1 MAVKGLLQFLFEQ
14 GSKPD
19 NLLRLGFLKPES
31 LANATAVK
39 TAQTKYKKSLENPAV
54 AAREEGRL
62 LNSPVINQGA
72 LPERKIIRPEDVEN
86 TILVS
91 HKGDTSSTDTELL
104 EMAGIKFDNP
114 PESRGGVRFGDS
126 PKTPEELYWASMATG
141 AVPLQNK
148 AEGLMATFDMP
159 VTGVFGSMGD
169 EAMFFNDAISNTML
183 QWTQKLQLPKKAIA
197 EFDADMRKTKKD
209 WVGINHPDARDQLLG
224 VNGYPRE
231 GAGKFRSRFASRMSM
246 AGYRDLGFPSI
257 GDVKSV
263 YREPGLA
270 NTNLGDSG
278 YVMGKIGQGYGLT
291 KDTNH
296 LSYDTGIMG
305 EGIGGFEQSLPNRI
319 AYPDAYKKLENELTK
334 PKDPTKT
341 APRLFTE
348 SEKVDAIGKRK
359 DLFQI
364 ADARWVDTASKWLED
379 NKGATNAALIA
390 AVGLPAAMQSEQTE
404 AGPAGL
410 LRNVMPA
417 PQRMFDPAN
426 KDYKPFLSSFG
437 ETPGGRY
444 LEMGPDGPVDITGQ
458 SPASANISVGPDGKP
473 KFQVAG
479 EERKGTPPNKG
490 RKVKTNL
497 FKKKAGWKWSKV
509 PEGYDPEPAGDFPI
523 VSVQDGKKHY
533 YTVDAQFPDGVDL
546 TTYPN
551 SASEPRLRPTRKGSV
566 ELGDQIGEIDVRGK
580 KHPVYSSAVIRQAA
594 PVAMTG
600 ILGAGMS
607 DESDAGV
614 KDVIASLVQRGVPE
628 STAAKIASGELPMD
642 QASRMERAS
651 QQGYD
656 LNSPQY
662 HGTASDYV
670 DSQASREGNLGPG
683 FYTTPDSDYA
693 ASRSMVAKYKS
704 PNAPNAGQNVIPM
717 VTRQGN
723 YLDLNQAHSPNR
735 YADND
740 AQQYLIDE
748 GYDGIRRSIDGELI
762 ETNTFNPANVRSVHA
777 AFDPDQKGSRNMLA
791 SVAGAG
797 LLSGV
802 LGTEQAQAAEYRE
815 APVVEET
822 SFGDMIQE
830 YADINQRTEAA
841 EDQKFDAL
849 MREDARLREMGSA
862 SFGKLSPELAAY
874 RRSQILPG
882 VGELGMGVLGGAVDS
897 LDFLSQIPSSIA
909 SMRMPERTPLR
920 DRLGGLLDY
929 NFMDKRNQKAIDE
942 ARFIGG
948 LLSPI

>member
-31 LANATAVK
+31 LANASAVK

-159 VTGVFGSMGD
+159 VTGVYGSMGD
-169 EAMFFNDAISNTML
+169 EALFFNDAFSDTML

-263 YREPGLA
+263 FREPDLA

-278 YVMGKIGQGYGLT
+278 YVMGKIGQNYGLT

-379 NKGATNAALIA
+379 NKSATNAALIA
-390 AVGLPAAMQSEQTE
+390 AVGLPAVMQSEQTE

-497 FKKKAGWKWSKV
+497 FKKKAGWKWSQV

-600 ILGAGMS
+600 LLGAGMS
-607 DESDAGV
+607 DESDASLAKLAARGLELTDMIDPKDSRVGEYFLSEPDSTKSIGV
-614 KDVIASLVQRGVPE
+614 LRTDSAVD
-628 STAAKIASGELPMD
+628 SGFDDGYM
-642 QASRMERAS
+642 AS
-651 QQGYD
+651 QLTEIDPEYRRQG
-656 LNSPQY
+656 LA
-662 HGTASDYV
+662 G
-670 DSQASREGNLGPG
+670 EM
-683 FYTTPDSDYA
+683 YA
-693 ASRSMVAKYKS
+693 AAEELSGNKLVPSTTLSPDGAAMWNSRDRGLLEQVQQKMGSDNYSTVEDVLNPDGMGPSVQLKGFDRKYA
-704 PNAPNAGQNVIPM
+704 APA
-717 VTRQGN
+717 
-723 YLDLNQAHSPNR
+723 
-735 YADND
+735 
-740 AQQYLIDE
+740 
-748 GYDGIRRSIDGELI
+748 
-762 ETNTFNPANVRSVHA
+762 
-777 AFDPDQKGSRNMLA
+777 
-791 SVAGAG
+791 AG
-797 LLSGV
+797 LL
-802 LGTEQAQAAEYRE
+802 AASEYAEPREYRE
-815 APVVEET
+815 APVVEEQ

-830 YADINQRTEAA
+830 YADMNQRTEAA

-849 MREDARLREMGSA
+849 MREDTRLREMGSA

-874 RRSQILPG
+874 RRSQILPF
-882 VGELGMGVLGGAVDS
+882 VGELGMGALGGAVDS

-929 NFMDKRNQKAIDE
+929 SFMDERNQKAIDE

>member
-19 NLLRLGFLKPES
+19 NLLRLGFLTPES
-31 LANATAVK
+31 LANPSAVK

-169 EAMFFNDAISNTML
+169 EAMFFNDAISDTML

-231 GAGKFRSRFASRMSM
+231 GAGKFRSRFAARMSM

-263 YREPGLA
+263 YREPDLA

-390 AVGLPAAMQSEQTE
+390 AVGLPAVMQSEQTE

-410 LRNVMPA
+410 LRNAMP
-417 PQRMFDPAN
+417 
-426 KDYKPFLSSFG
+426 
-437 ETPGGRY
+437 TP
-444 LEMGPDGPVDITGQ
+444 
-458 SPASANISVGPDGKP
+458 
-473 KFQVAG
+473 
-479 EERKGTPPNKG
+479 
-490 RKVKTNL
+490 
-497 FKKKAGWKWSKV
+497 
-509 PEGYDPEPAGDFPI
+509 
-523 VSVQDGKKHY
+523 
-533 YTVDAQFPDGVDL
+533 
-546 TTYPN
+546 
-551 SASEPRLRPTRKGSV
+551 
-566 ELGDQIGEIDVRGK
+566 
-580 KHPVYSSAVIRQAA
+580 QAA

-607 DESDAGV
+607 DESDASLAKLAARGLELTDMIDPKDSRVGEYFLSEPDSTKSIGV
-614 KDVIASLVQRGVPE
+614 LRTDSAVD
-628 STAAKIASGELPMD
+628 SGFDDGYM
-642 QASRMERAS
+642 AS
-651 QQGYD
+651 QLTEIDPEYRRQG
-656 LNSPQY
+656 LA
-662 HGTASDYV
+662 G
-670 DSQASREGNLGPG
+670 EM
-683 FYTTPDSDYA
+683 YA
-693 ASRSMVAKYKS
+693 AAEELSGNKLVPSTTLSPDGAAMWNSRDRGLLEQVQQKMGSDNYATVEDVLNPDGMGPSVQLKGFDRKYA
-704 PNAPNAGQNVIPM
+704 APA
-717 VTRQGN
+717 
-723 YLDLNQAHSPNR
+723 
-735 YADND
+735 
-740 AQQYLIDE
+740 
-748 GYDGIRRSIDGELI
+748 
-762 ETNTFNPANVRSVHA
+762 
-777 AFDPDQKGSRNMLA
+777 
-791 SVAGAG
+791 AG
-797 LLSGV
+797 LL
-802 LGTEQAQAAEYRE
+802 AASEYAEPREYRE
-815 APVVEET
+815 APVVEKT

-874 RRSQILPG
+874 RRSQILPA
-882 VGELGMGVLGGAVDS
+882 VDEIGMGVLGGAVDS

>member
-31 LANATAVK
+31 LANASAVK

-159 VTGVFGSMGD
+159 VTGVYGSMGD
-169 EAMFFNDAISNTML
+169 EALFFNDAFSDTML

-263 YREPGLA
+263 FREPDLA

-278 YVMGKIGQGYGLT
+278 YVMGKIGQNYGLT

-379 NKGATNAALIA
+379 NKSATNAALIA
-390 AVGLPAAMQSEQTE
+390 AVGLPAVMQSEQTE

-497 FKKKAGWKWSKV
+497 FKKKAGWKWSQV

-580 KHPVYSSAVIRQAA
+580 KHPVYSSGVIRQAA

-600 ILGAGMS
+600 LLGAGMS
-607 DESDAGV
+607 DESDASLAKLAARGLELTDMIDPKDSRVGEYFLSEPDSTKSIGV
-614 KDVIASLVQRGVPE
+614 LRTDSAVD
-628 STAAKIASGELPMD
+628 SGFDDGYM
-642 QASRMERAS
+642 AS
-651 QQGYD
+651 QLTEIDPEYRRQG
-656 LNSPQY
+656 LA
-662 HGTASDYV
+662 G
-670 DSQASREGNLGPG
+670 EM
-683 FYTTPDSDYA
+683 YA
-693 ASRSMVAKYKS
+693 AAEELSGNKLVPSTTLSPDGAAMWNSRDRGLLEQVQQKMGSDNYSTVEDVLNPDGMGPSVQLKGFDRKYA
-704 PNAPNAGQNVIPM
+704 APA
-717 VTRQGN
+717 
-723 YLDLNQAHSPNR
+723 
-735 YADND
+735 
-740 AQQYLIDE
+740 
-748 GYDGIRRSIDGELI
+748 
-762 ETNTFNPANVRSVHA
+762 
-777 AFDPDQKGSRNMLA
+777 
-791 SVAGAG
+791 AG
-797 LLSGV
+797 LL
-802 LGTEQAQAAEYRE
+802 AASEYAEPREYRE
-815 APVVEET
+815 APVVEEQ

-830 YADINQRTEAA
+830 YADMNQRTEAA

-849 MREDARLREMGSA
+849 MREDTRLREMGSA

-874 RRSQILPG
+874 RRSQILPF
-882 VGELGMGVLGGAVDS
+882 VGELGMGALGGAVDS

-929 NFMDKRNQKAIDE
+929 SFMDERNQKAIDE

>member
-19 NLLRLGFLKPES
+19 NLMRLGFLQPES
-31 LANATAVK
+31 LANASAVK

-159 VTGVFGSMGD
+159 VTGVYGSMGD
-169 EAMFFNDAISNTML
+169 EALFFNDAFSDTML

-263 YREPGLA
+263 FREPDLA

-278 YVMGKIGQGYGLT
+278 YVMGKIGQNYGLT

-379 NKGATNAALIA
+379 NKSATNAALIA
-390 AVGLPAAMQSEQTE
+390 AVGLPAVMQSEQTE

-497 FKKKAGWKWSKV
+497 FKKKAGWKWSQV

-600 ILGAGMS
+600 LLGAGMS
-607 DESDAGV
+607 DESDASLAKLAARGLELTDMIDPKDSRVGEYFLSEPDSTKSIGV
-614 KDVIASLVQRGVPE
+614 LRTDSAVD
-628 STAAKIASGELPMD
+628 SGFDDGYM
-642 QASRMERAS
+642 AS
-651 QQGYD
+651 QLTEIDPEYRRQG
-656 LNSPQY
+656 LA
-662 HGTASDYV
+662 G
-670 DSQASREGNLGPG
+670 EM
-683 FYTTPDSDYA
+683 YA
-693 ASRSMVAKYKS
+693 AAEELSGNKLVPSTTLSPDGAAMWNSRDRGLLEQVQQKMGSDNYSTVEDVLNPDGMGPSVQLKGFDRKYA
-704 PNAPNAGQNVIPM
+704 APA
-717 VTRQGN
+717 
-723 YLDLNQAHSPNR
+723 
-735 YADND
+735 
-740 AQQYLIDE
+740 
-748 GYDGIRRSIDGELI
+748 
-762 ETNTFNPANVRSVHA
+762 
-777 AFDPDQKGSRNMLA
+777 
-791 SVAGAG
+791 AG
-797 LLSGV
+797 LL
-802 LGTEQAQAAEYRE
+802 AASEYAEPREYRE
-815 APVVEET
+815 APVVEEQ

-830 YADINQRTEAA
+830 YADMNQRTEAA

-849 MREDARLREMGSA
+849 MREDTRLREMGSA

-874 RRSQILPG
+874 RRSQILPF
-882 VGELGMGVLGGAVDS
+882 VGELGMGALGGAVDS

-929 NFMDKRNQKAIDE
+929 SFMDERNQKAIDE

>member
-1 MAVKGLLQFLFEQ
+1 MTAYDFLLDRTTASGKPLAPRSLQWQDTSKIVTEQDLRRMQDKGI
-14 GSKPD
+14 
-19 NLLRLGFLKPES
+19 NI
-31 LANATAVK
+31 
-39 TAQTKYKKSLENPAV
+39 
-54 AAREEGRL
+54 
-62 LNSPVINQGA
+62 NSPASVGVLGA
-72 LPERKIIRPEDVEN
+72 
-86 TILVS
+86 
-91 HKGDTSSTDTELL
+91 
-104 EMAGIKFDNP
+104 A
-114 PESRGGVRFGDS
+114 
-126 PKTPEELYWASMATG
+126 AA
-141 AVPLQNK
+141 A
-148 AEGLMATFDMP
+148 
-159 VTGVFGSMGD
+159 
-169 EAMFFNDAISNTML
+169 
-183 QWTQKLQLPKKAIA
+183 
-197 EFDADMRKTKKD
+197 
-209 WVGINHPDARDQLLG
+209 
-224 VNGYPRE
+224 
-231 GAGKFRSRFASRMSM
+231 
-246 AGYRDLGFPSI
+246 
-257 GDVKSV
+257 
-263 YREPGLA
+263 
-270 NTNLGDSG
+270 
-278 YVMGKIGQGYGLT
+278 
-291 KDTNH
+291 
-296 LSYDTGIMG
+296 
-305 EGIGGFEQSLPNRI
+305 
-319 AYPDAYKKLENELTK
+319 
-334 PKDPTKT
+334 
-341 APRLFTE
+341 
-348 SEKVDAIGKRK
+348 
-359 DLFQI
+359 
-364 ADARWVDTASKWLED
+364 
-379 NKGATNAALIA
+379 AALA
-390 AVGLPAAMQSEQTE
+390 PDEVE

-473 KFQVAG
+473 KFEVAG

-497 FKKKAGWKWSKV
+497 FKKKAGWKWSQV

-580 KHPVYSSAVIRQAA
+580 KHPVYSRAVIRQAA

-607 DESDAGV
+607 DESDASLAKLAARGLELTDMIDPKDSRVGEYFLSEPDSTKSIGV
-614 KDVIASLVQRGVPE
+614 LRTDSAVD
-628 STAAKIASGELPMD
+628 SGFDDGYM
-642 QASRMERAS
+642 AS
-651 QQGYD
+651 QLTEIDPEYRRQG
-656 LNSPQY
+656 LA
-662 HGTASDYV
+662 G
-670 DSQASREGNLGPG
+670 EM
-683 FYTTPDSDYA
+683 YA
-693 ASRSMVAKYKS
+693 AAEELSGNKLVPSTTLSPDGAAMWNSRDRGLLEQVQQKMGSDNYATVEDVLNPDGMGPSVQLKGFDRKYA
-704 PNAPNAGQNVIPM
+704 APA
-717 VTRQGN
+717 
-723 YLDLNQAHSPNR
+723 
-735 YADND
+735 
-740 AQQYLIDE
+740 
-748 GYDGIRRSIDGELI
+748 
-762 ETNTFNPANVRSVHA
+762 
-777 AFDPDQKGSRNMLA
+777 
-791 SVAGAG
+791 AG
-797 LLSGV
+797 LL
-802 LGTEQAQAAEYRE
+802 AASEYAEPREYRE